1 MKKIL
6 FLFLILLI
14 IIIYGCGKEAVTEI
28 EESPG
33 KITAWTYKID
43 DIKSEELE
51 EEETIET
58 VRLCHDSDNG
68 IVRWINGSIIGFYS
82 NSTRYEFNDYCQN
95 FNYLMEFYCEDENPK
110 QKRFLCKNGCEDNHC
125 L

>member
-1 MKKIL
+1 MKKYFVL
-6 FLFLILLI
+6 FSFLLI
-14 IIIYGCGKEAVTEI
+14 IIIGCGKEAVTEI